1 MNPTHRRIELFE
13 EPSPAPPGMDPETQA
28 ALDAGLEEER
38 AYAEKIRQEDR
49 AQSLFQALRDH
60 ELRCLVPADWYMKCP
75 QTMQALIETRR
86 DLSPVT
92 VNERL
97 HEALR
102 VDKLNALGITSWG
115 WVSPE
120 VRDNYLASIMR
131 GTILIGS

>member
-13 EPSPAPPGMDPETQA
+13 EPTPVAPGVDPGTQA

-38 AYAEKIRQEDR
+38 AYAEKIRQEER

-60 ELRCLVPADWYMKCP
+60 ELHCLVPGDWYTKCP
-75 QTMQALIETRR
+75 QTMLALIETRR

-102 VDKLNALGITSWG
+102 VDKLNVLGITSWG